1 MEMIIFKHQR
11 KNLDGDI
18 KIKLSKKILYH
29 SQSVKYLGIKIV
41 KNLNWEHR
49 ANEIAV
55 KLNRVNA
62 VLLKIR
68 NFVNIDTLKIFYSAI
83 FAAHTDYAKFKCLK
97 YSIYFFIK
105 SFENHGNQP
114 QDCHSNPLFL
124 FANT

>member
-1 MEMIIFKHQR
+1 MEMIIFKHQW

-49 ANEIAV
+49 VNEIAV

-83 FAAHTDYAKFKCLK
+83 FAAHTHYAKFKCLK
-97 YSIYFFIK
+97 
-105 SFENHGNQP
+105 
-114 QDCHSNPLFL
+114 
-124 FANT
+124 